1 MVLSHAV
8 LTISIIYLVSIFCW
22 TQLDFYRPIHRR
34 YYIMTFSDFMKILY
48 TYIGD
53 GFVIPEFIIHITDQ
67 IMKES
72 CTKETTQSN
81 ANGKGNPLS
90 VKSND
95 MLYKIYHGKKALPKR
110 DAQIIL
116 AHIDPDCFR
125 SYLLH
130 FPKEIINKIASEL
143 RAKNVKMNI
152 DEDNEE
158 DVETTCAELF
168 ASIIERCAKKHM

>member
-1 MVLSHAV
+1 
-8 LTISIIYLVSIFCW
+8 
-22 TQLDFYRPIHRR
+22 
-34 YYIMTFSDFMKILY
+34 MTFSDFMKILY